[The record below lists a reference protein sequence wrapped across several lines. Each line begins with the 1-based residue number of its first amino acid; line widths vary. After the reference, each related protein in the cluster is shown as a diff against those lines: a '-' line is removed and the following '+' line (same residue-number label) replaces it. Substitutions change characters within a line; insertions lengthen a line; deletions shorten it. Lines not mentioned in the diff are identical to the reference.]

1 MKVKLVDHTEN
12 LEEKISE
19 MAAICYDSSGA
30 NVKRLKASSHF
41 ATFRFAYATFEI
53 SEFSRSCSMQMLRHA
68 FLDYLQRSQRYVK
81 EFQFEYV
88 IPPDI
93 ENHEHELVKE
103 RFINSM
109 ENAQADYDYLISF
122 GVKAEDARYV
132 LPNACYT
139 KMNVTGNIQAWY
151 DFLYGD
157 AGRLQ
162 KAAQWEIREIA
173 VDIEKK
179 LKEISPTV
187 FGGQ

>member
-1 MKVKLVDHTEN
+1 MKVELLDHTEN

-19 MAAICYDSSGA
+19 MAAICYDSKGA

-41 ATFRFAYATFEI
+41 ATFRFGYATFQI
-53 SEFSRSCSMQMLRHA
+53 SEFSRSCSMQILRHA

-81 EFQFEYV
+81 EFQFQYV
-88 IPPDI
+88 TPPSIQNNI
-93 ENHEHELVKE
+93 EACNLYDQYMLDSQDVYDKLIELG
-103 RFINSM
+103 I
-109 ENAQADYDYLISF
+109 L
-122 GVKAEDARYV
+122 AEDSRMV
-132 LPNACYT
+132 LPNACHT

-173 VDIEKK
+173 GEIEKH
-179 LKEISPTV
+179 LKVISPTI
-187 FGGQ
+187 FGDNT